1 MNCVNPLRVAEW
13 PSLLPAFVGPP
24 ELRRRDGSIAVLGID
39 FGQKVCSLVGLDA
52 REKLA
57 LRRHVKLDLDA
68 ALSLAFDFRIT
79 LSKNFKGEQSGLST
93 GAIQRI
99 PAQIIRRETGRALS
113 KRRGKVRA
121 S

>member
-1 MNCVNPLRVAEW
+1 M
-13 PSLLPAFVGPP
+13 
-24 ELRRRDGSIAVLGID
+24 LGID
-39 FGQKVCSLVGLDA
+39 IGKKVCSLVGLDA
-52 REKLA
+52 GGKLA
-57 LRRHVKLDLDA
+57 LRRHVKPDLDA
-68 ALSLAFDFRIT
+68 VFSLGFAFRIT

-99 PAQIIRRETGRALS
+99 PAQIIRRETGPALS

>member
-1 MNCVNPLRVAEW
+1 
-13 PSLLPAFVGPP
+13 
-24 ELRRRDGSIAVLGID
+24 VLGID
-39 FGQKVCSLVGLDA
+39 IGQKVCSLVGLDA
-52 REKLA
+52 GGKRG
-57 LRRHVKLDLDA
+57 LRRHVKPDLDA
-68 ALSLAFDFRIT
+68 AFSLSFDFIST

-99 PAQIIRRETGRALS
+99 PAQTIRRETGPALS